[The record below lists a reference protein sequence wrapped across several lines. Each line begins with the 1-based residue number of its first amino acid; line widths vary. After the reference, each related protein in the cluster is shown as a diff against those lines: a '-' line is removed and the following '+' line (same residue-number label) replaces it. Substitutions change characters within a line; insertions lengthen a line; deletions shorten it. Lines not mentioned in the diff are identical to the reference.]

1 MLTVQTLALAVAALA
16 GIVLTI
22 LGGARLARMSGLKPV
37 ARRLR
42 VVDQLS
48 LGRGTLRIVACDG
61 RELLVLSGAGAD
73 TMLGWLEPAR

>member
-1 MLTVQTLALAVAALA
+1 MLTASTLALALAALA

-22 LGGARLARMSGLKPV
+22 LGGARLARVAGYTPV

-48 LGRGTLRIVACDG
+48 LGRSTLRIVACDG
-61 RELLVLSGAGAD
+61 REMLLLSGTGAD
-73 TMLGWLEPAR
+73 TMLGWLEAAP